1 MVNGVMSVMV
11 GAATNGGVPKTKKHD
26 SGSSKAES
34 ALAPLF

>member
-11 GAATNGGVPKTKKHD
+11 GAARDGGVPKRKKHD

-34 ALAPLF
+34 ALAALF